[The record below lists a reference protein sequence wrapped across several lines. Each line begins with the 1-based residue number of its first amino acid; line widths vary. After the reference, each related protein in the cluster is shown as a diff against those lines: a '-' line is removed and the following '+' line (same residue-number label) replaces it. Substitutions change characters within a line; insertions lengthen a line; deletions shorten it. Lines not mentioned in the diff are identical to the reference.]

1 MYENA
6 AKNPRKSVFSAS
18 SAFYSLVNPLSEIL
32 RIEPDATAEAV
43 RRRLARMDDPQ
54 VAVVLP
60 NGWSELNSIPRLRL
74 IQRQALA
81 RNQQIALVTHDLS
94 TRQAAQQLGIPVY
107 ASEQAVGSRT
117 WQMTPVLPVI
127 DPRQPAAG
135 LPNPPAWRTAN
146 GEAAGKARSAITSQ
160 PSLHRSRQR
169 RIRAAEAWRQPAPL
183 WLQLVGYG
191 LVGAFLLTVLAAF
204 AVYVLPAATV
214 TIIPGQRAVEASV
227 TLTASP
233 DVEVV
238 DVQGRLLPGRLME
251 TYIEL
256 TGTIATSG
264 SEQAA
269 QGKAVGQVVFTNQ
282 TNREVRI
289 PAGTIVSTSTGS
301 RNDFRTTSET
311 IVPAPQGS
319 QATASI
325 EAVEEGV
332 QGNARANTIT
342 TVSGALRTQV
352 GLTNPGATGGGQ
364 SALVRVVKQ
373 IDKDTLLDQLNAQA
387 QSEAFGRLQPELRAN
402 EWLSESSIQTFIVA
416 QFFDH
421 FNDEPADQLGLTL
434 RVLVQGVAVD
444 QETAREIAM
453 AALQE
458 AVPERGKLVADSIQF
473 LADPNATASGRSVTF
488 TIVGRGNYVIP
499 IDNREVRSAVAGLST
514 EEATALLQK
523 EWLLQRPPEFYVDP
537 DWFGTLPSFGS
548 RIQVRVEFDEA
559 ARANE

>member
-1 MYENA
+1 MTN
-6 AKNPRKSVFSAS
+6 
-18 SAFYSLVNPLSEIL
+18 LSDIL
-32 RIEPDATAEAV
+32 HIEPDATAEAV
-43 RRRLARMDDPQ
+43 RRRLARIDGEQ

-60 NGWSELNSIPRLRL
+60 KGWGELNSIPRLRL
-74 IQRQALA
+74 IQRQAVA

-107 ASEQAVGSRT
+107 ASESGLAGRT
-117 WQMTPVLPVI
+117 WRMTPSLPTV
-127 DPRQPAAG
+127 DPRQPAVG
-135 LPNPPAWRTAN
+135 LPHPPAWRTAS
-146 GEAAGKARSAITSQ
+146 GEAAGKGRDAITAR

-169 RIRAAEAWRQPAPL
+169 RIQAAEAWRRPAPL
-183 WLQLVGYG
+183 WLRLIGYTLVGG
-191 LVGAFLLTVLAAF
+191 FLLAVLAAF

-214 TIIPGQRAVEASV
+214 TVVPGQRQVEAPV
-227 TLTASP
+227 TLSASP
-233 DVEVV
+233 DVDAV

-251 TYIEL
+251 TYVEL

-289 PAGTIVSTSTGS
+289 PAGTIVSTSTGD
-301 RNDFRTTSET
+301 RNDFSTTSET
-311 IVPAPQGS
+311 VVPGPQGS

-325 EAVEEGV
+325 EAIEEGV

-352 GLTNPGATGGGQ
+352 GVTNPGATGGGQ

-373 IDKDTLLDQLNAQA
+373 VDKDTLLAQLETQA
-387 QSEAFGRLQPELRAN
+387 KSDAFARLQPELRAN
-402 EWLSESSIQTFIVA
+402 EWLSESSIQTFTVA

-421 FNDEPADQLGLTL
+421 FNDEPADVLGLTL

-444 QETAREIAM
+444 QETARTIAM

-458 AVPERGKLVADSIQF
+458 AVPERGKLVADSVQF
-473 LADPNATASGRSVTF
+473 LVDPNVTVIGRTVGF
-488 TIVGRGNYVIP
+488 TVVGRGNYVIP
-499 IDNREVRSAVAGLST
+499 IDNRELRSAVTGLSM
-514 EEATALLQK
+514 EEANALLQ
-523 EWLLQRPPEFYVDP
+523 EQWLLQQPPEFYIDP
-537 DWFGTLPSFGS
+537 DWFGTLPRFGS
-548 RIQVRVEFDEA
+548 RIQVRVEFDQA
-559 ARANE
+559 ARGE

>member
-1 MYENA
+1 
-6 AKNPRKSVFSAS
+6 
-18 SAFYSLVNPLSEIL
+18 LSEIL
-32 RIEPDATAEAV
+32 HIEPDATAEAV
-43 RRRLARMDDPQ
+43 RRRLARLDGAQ

-60 NGWSELNSIPRLRL
+60 NGWGELNSIPRLRL
-74 IQRQALA
+74 IQRQAVA
-81 RNQQIALVTHDLS
+81 RNQQIALVTHDLD

-107 ASEQAVGSRT
+107 GSETGLAGRT
-117 WQMTPVLPVI
+117 WRMTPVLPTV

-135 LPNPPAWRTAN
+135 LPNPPAWRTVN
-146 GEAAGKARSAITSQ
+146 GEAAGKARIAITSR
-160 PSLHRSRQR
+160 PNLHRSRQQ
-169 RIRAAEAWRQPAPL
+169 RIRAAEAWRRPTPL
-183 WLQLVGYG
+183 WLQLAGYT
-191 LVGAFLLTVLAAF
+191 LVGLFLLTVLAAF
-204 AVYVLPAATV
+204 AIYVLPAATV
-214 TIIPGQRAVEASV
+214 TVVPGQRAVEAPV

-233 DVEVV
+233 DIEAV

-256 TGTIATSG
+256 TGTIATTG
-264 SEQAA
+264 SEQEA

-289 PAGTIVSTSTGS
+289 PAGTIVSTSTGT
-301 RNDFRTTSET
+301 RNDFITTAET
-311 IVPAPQGS
+311 TVPAPQGS
-319 QATASI
+319 QATARI
-325 EAVEEGV
+325 EAVDEGV

-352 GLTNPGATGGGQ
+352 GVTNPNATGGGQ

-373 IDKDTLLDQLNAQA
+373 VDKDTLLDQLYAQA

-421 FNDEPADQLGLTL
+421 FNDEPADELGLTL

-458 AVPERGKLVADSIQF
+458 SVPERGKLVADSIQF
-473 LADPNATASGRSVTF
+473 LVDPNSTATGRTVSF
-488 TIVGRGNYVIP
+488 TIVGQGNYVIP
-499 IDNREVRSAVAGLST
+499 IDNRELRSAVAGLAT
-514 EEATALLQK
+514 EEATTLLQE

-537 DWFGTLPSFGS
+537 DWFGTLPRFGS

-559 ARANE
+559 ARTNE

>member
-1 MYENA
+1 MT
-6 AKNPRKSVFSAS
+6 PV
-18 SAFYSLVNPLSEIL
+18 SEIL
-32 RIEPDATAEAV
+32 RIEPDVTAEAV
-43 RRRLARMDDPQ
+43 RRRLARMDGEQ

-74 IQRQALA
+74 IQRQAVA

-94 TRQAAQQLGIPVY
+94 TRQAAQQLGLPIY
-107 ASEQAVGSRT
+107 GNEAGLVGRT
-117 WQMTPVLPVI
+117 WRMTPALPVV

-135 LPNPPAWRTAN
+135 LPNPPVWRTAN
-146 GEAAGKARSAITSQ
+146 GEAAGKARAAITSR
-160 PSLHRSRQR
+160 PSLHRSRQQ
-169 RIRAAEAWRQPAPL
+169 RIRAAEAWRRPTPL
-183 WLQLVGYG
+183 WLQLAGYV
-191 LVGAFLLTVLAAF
+191 LVGAFLLAVLAAF
-204 AVYVLPAATV
+204 AIYVLPAATV
-214 TIIPGQRAVEASV
+214 TVVPGQRQVEAPV

-233 DVEVV
+233 DVDAV
-238 DVQGRLLPGRLME
+238 DAQGRLLPGRLME
-251 TYIEL
+251 TYLEL

-264 SEQAA
+264 SEQTA

-282 TNREVRI
+282 TNRAVRI

-301 RNDFRTTSET
+301 RSDFRTTSDTE
-311 IVPAPQGS
+311 VPAPQGG

-325 EAVEEGV
+325 EAIDEGV
-332 QGNARANTIT
+332 LGNARANTIT
-342 TVSGALRTQV
+342 TVSGALRAQV
-352 GLTNPGATGGGQ
+352 GVTNPNGTGGGQ

-373 IDKDTLLDQLNAQA
+373 IDKDTLLEQVNAQA
-387 QSEAFGRLQPELRAN
+387 VSEAFARLKPELRAN

-473 LADPNATASGRSVTF
+473 LADPNATASGRTVEF
-488 TIVGRGNYVIP
+488 TVVGRGNYVIP
-499 IDNREVRSAVAGLST
+499 IDNRELRSAVAGLSIK
-514 EEATALLQK
+514 EATTLLQ
-523 EWLLQRPPEFYVDP
+523 ERWLLQQPPEFYVDP
-537 DWFGTLPSFGS
+537 DWFGRLPRFGS

-559 ARANE
+559 ARGE

>member
-1 MYENA
+1 M
-6 AKNPRKSVFSAS
+6 
-18 SAFYSLVNPLSEIL
+18 SEIL
-32 RIEPDATAEAV
+32 RIESDATAEAV
-43 RRRLARMDDPQ
+43 RRRLARMDGEQ

-60 NGWSELNSIPRLRL
+60 NGWGELNSIPRLRL
-74 IQRQALA
+74 IQRQAVA

-107 ASEQAVGSRT
+107 GNEAGLAGRT
-117 WQMTPVLPVI
+117 WRMTPASPVV

-135 LPNPPAWRTAN
+135 LPHPPAWRTAE
-146 GEAAGKARSAITSQ
+146 GAATGKAQAAIVSR
-160 PSLHRSRQR
+160 PSLHRSRQQ
-169 RIRAAEAWRQPAPL
+169 RIRAAEVWRRPTPF
-183 WLQLVGYG
+183 WLQLAGYIFVG
-191 LVGAFLLTVLAAF
+191 LFLLAVLAAF

-214 TIIPGQRAVEASV
+214 TVVPGQRQVEAPV

-233 DVEVV
+233 DVEAV
-238 DVQGRLLPGRLME
+238 DIQGRLLPGRLME

-264 SEQAA
+264 SEQTA

-289 PAGTIVSTSTGS
+289 PAGTIVSTSTGTRS
-301 RNDFRTTSET
+301 DFITTAEIT
-311 IVPAPQGS
+311 VPAPQGS
-319 QATASI
+319 QVTASI

-352 GLTNPGATGGGQ
+352 GVTNPGATGGGQ

-373 IDKDTLLDQLNAQA
+373 VDKDTLFEQINAQA
-387 QSEAFGRLQPELRAN
+387 KSEAFARLKPELRPN
-402 EWLSESSIQTFIVA
+402 EWLSESSIQTFVVA

-421 FNDEPADQLGLTL
+421 FNDEPADELNLTL

-444 QETAREIAM
+444 QETAREIALV
-453 AALQE
+453 ALQE

-473 LADPNATASGRSVTF
+473 LVDPNSTVSDRSVRF
-488 TIVGRGNYVIP
+488 TIVGQGNYVIP
-499 IDNREVRSAVAGLST
+499 IDNWELRSAVAGLST
-514 EEATALLQK
+514 QEATTLLQ
-523 EWLLQRPPEFYVDP
+523 EQWLLQQPPEFYVDP
-537 DWFGTLPSFGS
+537 DWFGTLPRFGS

-559 ARANE
+559 ARTIE

>member
-1 MYENA
+1 MT
-6 AKNPRKSVFSAS
+6 
-18 SAFYSLVNPLSEIL
+18 EIL
-32 RIEPDATAEAV
+32 HIEPDATAEAV
-43 RRRLARMDDPQ
+43 RRRLARIDGAQ

-60 NGWSELNSIPRLRL
+60 NGWGELNSIPRLRL
-74 IQRQALA
+74 IQRQAVA

-107 ASEQAVGSRT
+107 GNEAGLANRT
-117 WQMTPVLPVI
+117 WQMTPALPTI
-127 DPRQPAAG
+127 DPRRPAAG
-135 LPNPPAWRTAN
+135 LPEAPAWRTVN
-146 GEAAGKARSAITSQ
+146 GEAKGKARAAIAGR
-160 PSLHRSRQR
+160 PSLHRSRQQ
-169 RIRAAEAWRQPAPL
+169 RIRAAEAWRRPAPL
-183 WLQLVGYG
+183 WLRLIGYTLVGG
-191 LVGAFLLTVLAAF
+191 FLLAVLATF
-204 AVYVLPAATV
+204 AIYVLPAATV
-214 TIIPGQRAVEASV
+214 TVVPGQRQVEAPV

-233 DVEVV
+233 SVEAV

-251 TYIEL
+251 SYIEL

-282 TNREVRI
+282 TNRTVRI

-301 RNDFRTTSET
+301 RADFSTTSDTE
-311 IVPAPQGS
+311 VPGPQGT
-319 QATASI
+319 QATADI
-325 EAVEEGV
+325 EALEEGV
-332 QGNARANTIT
+332 QGNARANTIA

-352 GLTNPGATGGGQ
+352 GVTNPGATGGGQ

-373 IDKDTLLDQLNAQA
+373 IDKETLLEQVNAQA
-387 QSEAFGRLQPELRAN
+387 KNEAFARLKPELRAD
-402 EWLSESSIQTFIVA
+402 EWLAESSIQTFIVA

-444 QETAREIAM
+444 QTTARKIAM

-473 LADPNATASGRSVTF
+473 LVDPSTTVSDRTVRF

-499 IDNREVRSAVAGLST
+499 IDNRELRSAVAGLSID
-514 EEATALLQK
+514 EATALLQK
-523 EWLLQRPPEFYVDP
+523 EWLLQQPPEFYIDP
-537 DWFGTLPSFGS
+537 DWFGTLPTFGS
-548 RIQVRVEFDEA
+548 RIQVRVEFDQA
-559 ARANE
+559 ARGE

>member
-1 MYENA
+1 MNH
-6 AKNPRKSVFSAS
+6 
-18 SAFYSLVNPLSEIL
+18 LSEIL

-43 RRRLARMDDPQ
+43 RRRLARMDGEQ

-74 IQRQALA
+74 IQRQAVA

-107 ASEQAVGSRT
+107 GSEAGLVGRSWR
-117 WQMTPVLPVI
+117 MTPALPVV

-135 LPNPPAWRTAN
+135 LPHPPAWRTAN
-146 GEAAGKARSAITSQ
+146 GEATGKARAAIASR

-169 RIRAAEAWRQPAPL
+169 RIRAAEAWRRPAPL
-183 WLQLVGYG
+183 WLRLIGYTLVGG
-191 LVGAFLLTVLAAF
+191 FLLAVLAAF
-204 AVYVLPAATV
+204 AIYVLPAATV
-214 TIIPGQRAVEASV
+214 TVVPGQRQVEAPV

-233 DVEVV
+233 DVDAV

-256 TGTIATSG
+256 TGTMATSG
-264 SEQAA
+264 SEQTA
-269 QGKAVGQVVFTNQ
+269 QGKAGGQVVFTNQ
-282 TNREVRI
+282 TNRPVRI

-301 RNDFRTTSET
+301 RSDFRTTSDTE
-311 IVPAPQGS
+311 VPAPQGG

-325 EAVEEGV
+325 EALEEGV

-342 TVSGALRTQV
+342 TVSGALRAQV
-352 GLTNPGATGGGQ
+352 GVTNPNGTGGGQ

-373 IDKDTLLDQLNAQA
+373 IDKDTLLEQVNVQA
-387 QSEAFGRLQPELRAN
+387 KSEAFARLKPELRAN

-453 AALQE
+453 AVLQE

-473 LADPNATASGRSVTF
+473 LVDPNATVTDRTVRF

-499 IDNREVRSAVAGLST
+499 IDNRELRSAVAGLST
-514 EEATALLQK
+514 EEATTLLQ
-523 EWLLQRPPEFYVDP
+523 ERWLLQQPPEFYVDP
-537 DWFGTLPSFGS
+537 DWFGRLPRFGS

-559 ARANE
+559 ARGSE